1 MERLGWGIQAMINFP
16 KVEPEN
22 AEGVE
27 VVVLVVVKVVVV
39 FVAGQTEKLLEPHFQ
54 RKQT

>member
-1 MERLGWGIQAMINFP
+1 MGWGIQDMINFP

-22 AEGVE
+22 AEGVVVV
-27 VVVLVVVKVVVV
+27 VVVLVKVVVV

-54 RKQT
+54 QKQT